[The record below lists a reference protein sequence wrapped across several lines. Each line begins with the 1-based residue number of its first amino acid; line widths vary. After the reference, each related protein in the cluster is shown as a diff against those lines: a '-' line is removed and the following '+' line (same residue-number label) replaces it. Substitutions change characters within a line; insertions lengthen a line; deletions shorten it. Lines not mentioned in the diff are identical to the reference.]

1 MEKFKLN
8 QYLRTV
14 RLCRE
19 DVDSFDKYPFS
30 LEAVKNLNTLDFHP
44 KVTFIVG
51 ENGTGKSTI
60 LEAIATVYGFNPEG
74 GTKNFTFS
82 TMNTHSELYKYF
94 KLVKGVKRPEDGFFL
109 RAESFYN
116 VATNIEELDKGGDM
130 PKIIDSYG
138 GVSLHEQSHGEA
150 FLALLINKFRKNSLY
165 ILDEPEAALS
175 PSRQMAML
183 ARIHEL
189 VQQNSQFII
198 ATHSPI
204 IMSYPDS
211 LIYELKG
218 EFRKVGYKDTEH
230 FQVMKQFINNTEKML
245 DIIMDS

>member
-19 DVDSFDKYPFS
+19 DIDSFDIYPFS

-60 LEAIATVYGFNPEG
+60 LEAIATACGFNPEG

-82 TMNTHSELYKYF
+82 TMNTHSELYKYL

-116 VATNIEELDKGGDM
+116 VATNIEELDREGGG

-150 FLALLINKFRKNSLY
+150 FLSLLINKFRGNGLY

-175 PSRQMAML
+175 PSRQMTML

-189 VQQNSQFII
+189 VQQGSQFII

-204 IMSYPDS
+204 VMSYPDS

-230 FQVMKQFINNTEKML
+230 FQVMKQFVNNTEKML
-245 DIIMDS
+245 DIIMNP